1 MDRPQAQIE
10 AGLRLEENWMAA
22 SEIGARERRNSKAC
36 PNTPTR

>member
-22 SEIGARERRNSKAC
+22 SEIGARGAEFEGLPKYAN
-36 PNTPTR
+36 P